1 MQHEP
6 DLNALAALAE
16 QRLPQ
21 AERDALL
28 EHAAGCRA
36 CREILAALTRASG
49 GERTTAQ
56 AWSRPRFWMPVAATL
71 AIAAVG
77 TVMLTRQDRA
87 PAGHEASRSSSTS
100 TPAPTAAAP
109 SAAAPLPA
117 PPEAPGPTEQPESLE
132 RRRGATRNVSG
143 KVFRLEAG
151 TWVDSTYDETAG
163 LPVVDITSRAQERD
177 VVSRL
182 PSLKPYVAL
191 GPHVVVVWRGTVYR
205 FTLS

>member
-1 MQHEP
+1 MKHEP

-16 QRLPQ
+16 QRLPPAEQ
-21 AERDALL
+21 ATVL
-28 EHAAGCRA
+28 EHAADCRE
-36 CREILAALTRASG
+36 CREILAALTRASA

-77 TVMLTRQDRA
+77 TVMLTRQDQA
-87 PAGHEASRSSSTS
+87 PVAHEASRSSGASTQ
-100 TPAPTAAAP
+100 P
-109 SAAAPLPA
+109 SAAAPPAPAAPQPA
-117 PPEAPGPTEQPESLE
+117 PPEASGRTGQPESLD

-151 TWVDSTYDETAG
+151 NWIDSTYDETAG
-163 LPVVDITSRAQERD
+163 LPVVDITSRAQKRD
-177 VVSRL
+177 VLSRL

-205 FTLS
+205 FGMS